1 MERQKSIEVQRCISR
16 CLPEFRHVNHY
27 WDRSRNMVV
36 AKILP
41 GEFYM
46 TKDNMSIATTLG
58 SCISVCIWDKK
69 ENIGGMNH
77 FMLPLTDKKAHE
89 VNWGKRGVASDA
101 TRYGNFAME
110 HLVNVILK
118 NGGKRENLLAKVFG
132 GGKVLNQMTDVGKRN
147 IDFAMHYLRL
157 ENINIET
164 TDVGDLYPRKVIFE
178 PTSGRA
184 FVKKLHNLHNDT
196 IVQRER
202 EYSINIENNNVDG
215 EVELF

>member
-1 MERQKSIEVQRCISR
+1 MERHKSIEVQRCISR
-16 CLPEFRHVNHY
+16 CLPEFSHVNHY

-110 HLVNVILK
+110 HLINVILK

-202 EYSINIENNNVDG
+202 DYSINIENNNVDG